1 MKSRLQKKEKKHPGA
16 AIGSLDS
23 CTKYLMMNGL
33 SRKNSY
39 QNFIPAITGGYIC
52 SEHDQILLS
61 LLTRFGELGITIFYE
76 IVCFEYENLRKL
88 TSCSELIKEQSLM
101 YSSTIFGK
109 KNKDIVRS
117 FGMFH

>member
-1 MKSRLQKKEKKHPGA
+1 
-16 AIGSLDS
+16 
-23 CTKYLMMNGL
+23 MMNGL
-33 SRKNSY
+33 SRKNCY
-39 QNFIPAITGGYIC
+39 QNFIPAITGYTC
-52 SEHDQILLS
+52 SEHDQILVS
-61 LLTRFGELGITIFYE
+61 LLTRFGELGITIFHE

-88 TSCSELIKEQSLM
+88 TSCSELIKEQSLV